1 MDIQKKDAASSV
13 QDNGNKNTAAE
24 ETTAA
29 AGRNEDKKY
38 RTAFYIMTG
47 VVILLFGAL
56 IAALF
61 IKNSAVKQIDF
72 YEDTVLRSN
81 TFVEETQGDFQ
92 VNINTAD
99 LTELTLLPGIGESR
113 ARDIIAYRN
122 EYGKFTKPEDLLQI
136 RGIGKATIEKLMPY
150 IVFEDPD

>member
-1 MDIQKKDAASSV
+1 MDIKKDAGLSA
-13 QDNGNKNTAAE
+13 QNNDNNTAAE
-24 ETTAA
+24 GTAA
-29 AGRNEDKKY
+29 ADKRTEDKKY

-47 VVILLFGAL
+47 VVVLLFGAL

-61 IKNSAVKQIDF
+61 IKNSAVKQIEF

-81 TFVEETQGDFQ
+81 TFPEQTQGEFR

-136 RGIGKATIEKLMPY
+136 RGIGEATIEKLMPY